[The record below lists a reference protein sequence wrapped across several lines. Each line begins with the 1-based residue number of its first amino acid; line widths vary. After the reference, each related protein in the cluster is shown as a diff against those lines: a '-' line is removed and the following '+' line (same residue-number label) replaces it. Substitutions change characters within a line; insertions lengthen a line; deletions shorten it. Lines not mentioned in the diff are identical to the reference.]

1 MKERT
6 EPSKKGTLRFTC
18 VYATAM
24 LIILICVVITLK
36 DGDGDSVRESSDTV
50 PTETKYIYVQ
60 AEQPSYTLPST
71 DADSSEESF
80 TVREYMGRIG
90 IFSSD
95 NTLIR
100 VLDVYVK
107 TLPEA
112 DRRLLGEGIEIFG
125 KKQLN
130 AVIEDY
136 TG

>member
-1 MKERT
+1 MKEKA

-18 VYATAM
+18 IYAASM
-24 LIILICVVITLK
+24 LILLICVVVILR
-36 DGDGDSVRESSDTV
+36 DGNGNGVKESSDTV

-71 DADSSEESF
+71 DSDSSEESF

-95 NTLIR
+95 NTLLR

-112 DRRLLGEGIEIFG
+112 DRRLLGEGIEILG